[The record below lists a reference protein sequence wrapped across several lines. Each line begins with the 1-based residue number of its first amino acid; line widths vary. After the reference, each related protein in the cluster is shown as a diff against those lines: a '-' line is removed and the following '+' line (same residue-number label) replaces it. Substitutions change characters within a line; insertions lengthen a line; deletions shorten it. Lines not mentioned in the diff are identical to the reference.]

1 MYIPKFFKVTD
12 FDEIREFIQANS
24 FGTLIT
30 TKKGKPIATHLPLQL
45 MKEDDDYYITGHMA
59 YGNPQWRTFETC
71 DDVLVT
77 FQGPHAYISSSWY
90 EQENV
95 PTWNYQAVHVYG
107 PASIL
112 SEEELKQD
120 LTMLLQK
127 YEKHRENPVLWDK
140 VSPQLLEKELKGIVG
155 FKIKVGEIQAAY
167 KLSQNRN
174 ETDYRNIIDQLQNEG
189 NPESKQMAE
198 LMEKRGDGSSASSSV
213 GCKNSKQA

>member
-1 MYIPKFFKVTD
+1 MYIPKYFKVTN
-12 FDEIREFIQANS
+12 FDEIREFVQMNS

-45 MKEDDDYYITGHMA
+45 MKEDAYYITGHMA

-71 DDVLVT
+71 EDVLVT

-107 PASIL
+107 TAHIL
-112 SEEELKQD
+112 DEEELKQD
-120 LTMLLQK
+120 LTRLLQK
-127 YEKHRENPVLWDK
+127 YENHRENAVLWDK
-140 VSPQLLEKELKGIVG
+140 LSPTLLEKELKGIVG

-174 ETDYRNIIDQLQNEG
+174 ETDYVNIIEQLQNEKK
-189 NPESKQMAE
+189 PDSRKIAE
-198 LMEKRGDGSSASSSV
+198 LMQKRS
-213 GCKNSKQA
+213 KNHL

>member
-1 MYIPKFFKVTD
+1 MYIPKYFKVTN
-12 FDEIREFIQANS
+12 FDEIREFVQMNS

-45 MKEDDDYYITGHMA
+45 MKEEDAYYITGHMA

-71 DDVLVT
+71 EDVLVT

-107 PASIL
+107 TAHIL
-112 SEEELKQD
+112 DEEELKQD
-120 LTMLLQK
+120 LTRLLQK

-140 VSPQLLEKELKGIVG
+140 LSPSLLEKELKGIVG
-155 FKIKVGEIQAAY
+155 FKIKVVEIQAAY

-174 ETDYRNIIDQLQNEG
+174 EKDYVNIIEQLQNEK
-189 NPESKQMAE
+189 NPDSRQLAE
-198 LMEKRGDGSSASSSV
+198 LMQKRL
-213 GCKNSKQA
+213 NNHL